1 MALYEPTITAKGVN
15 GFLLP
20 HQKKLYLFLIALL
33 ILYDLIPIFIY
44 QSFSGE
50 DSASNIY
57 FILKILI
64 AIGMYIF
71 LQRGYIKLGIVL
83 LLVFALAPF
92 YQIISKVMFY
102 SLFPMESM
110 IYWVTNS
117 VGIEVLEASYQAIW
131 LPLILIVSG
140 VYTFS
145 TYRILKSWRLQARNT
160 TQAQ

>member
-1 MALYEPTITAKGVN
+1 MALYEPSITPKEINDV
-15 GFLLP
+15 LLP
-20 HQKKLYLFLIALL
+20 HQKFFYVFLIALL

-71 LQRGYIKLGIVL
+71 LQRGYEKLGITL

-92 YQIISKVMFY
+92 YQIISKGMFNSY
-102 SLFPMESM
+102 FPMESM
-110 IYWVTNS
+110 IYLV
-117 VGIEVLEASYQAIW
+117 ASSSGAIW

-145 TYRILKSWRLQARNT
+145 TYRVLKSWRLQARNT
-160 TQAQ
+160 TQVQ